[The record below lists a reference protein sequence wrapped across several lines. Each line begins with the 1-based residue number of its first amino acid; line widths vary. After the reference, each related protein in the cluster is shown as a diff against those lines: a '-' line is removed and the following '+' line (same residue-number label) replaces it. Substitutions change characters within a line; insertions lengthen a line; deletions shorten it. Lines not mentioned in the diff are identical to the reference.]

1 MQYRIDIGSGNLL
14 VFEDDGAK
22 HLKVMIVDSKDQETG
37 MFLGRCLRSELY
49 RLGRGM

>member
-14 VFEDDGAK
+14 VFEDDGDK
-22 HLKVMIVDSKDQETG
+22 HMKVMVVDSKDQGTG
-37 MFLGRCLRSELY
+37 MFLGRCLRADVK